1 MKYLCS
7 FCGIYA
13 YDSEKGDSA
22 SGASPGLVPEKLPD
36 SWRCPVCGKAPSCLK
51 PTSES
56 VFDEKLAKYL
66 RAEAAIPT
74 EEEGP
79 HNIDHYR
86 SLARK
91 GLTGTCGE
99 YNVCDGGPTRM
110 CHGQKFGMPIGFG
123 GAGQSQTFYEN
134 SLALKYYKLKTRI
147 VKEHREPDLAT
158 TFLGRKIPMP
168 LLPAPMSGVKNS
180 MAGMVSEVEFYRGL
194 LMGAKAF
201 GAFGFTGNTAEEPD
215 TLGVET
221 VKDVGLGVPVF
232 KPQSQKRLLELFKI
246 ADHPAVLA
254 IGVDLD
260 GAGSQTWARF
270 GKSVFRK
277 SERELRELVDSTEKP
292 VMFKGIMSPEDAA
305 AAVDAGAKAIGV
317 SNHGG
322 RVLDSGLGVADV
334 LPAIAKEFKGKVEIT
349 ADGSVRTGFDVL
361 KIRALGANVALMGRP
376 LARMSLAGGFRPVRM
391 YLEYIRSDLRLGM
404 IMTGCDSMDE
414 VDSHI
419 LQHVEHDYG

>member
-1 MKYLCS
+1 MKFLCS
-7 FCGIYA
+7 FCEIYV
-13 YDSEKGDSA
+13 YDSEKGDPPA
-22 SGASPGLVPEKLPD
+22 GAPPGVPPERLPD
-36 SWRCPVCGKAPSCLK
+36 AWRCPVCGRARSFLKA
-51 PTSES
+51 
-56 VFDEKLAKYL
+56 VDETAYQDKLAKYL
-66 RAEAAIPT
+66 RAMASAPS

-79 HNIDHYR
+79 HDIDHYR
-86 SLARK
+86 SVARK
-91 GLTGTCGE
+91 GLTGICGE

-110 CHGQKFGMPIGFG
+110 CHGQKFGAPIGFG

-134 SLALKYYKLKTRI
+134 SLALKYYKLKTRLI
-147 VKEHREPDLAT
+147 KEHREPDLGT
-158 TFLGRKIPMP
+158 TFLGRKITAPV
-168 LLPAPMSGVKNS
+168 LPAPMSGVKNS
-180 MAGMVSEVEFYRGL
+180 MAGMISEVEFHRGL

-246 ADHPAVLA
+246 ADHRSVLA

-260 GAGSQTWARF
+260 GAGSQTWARV
-270 GKSVFRK
+270 GKPVFRK
-277 SERELRELVDSTEKP
+277 TEKELRELVESTEKP
-292 VMFKGIMSPEDAA
+292 VMFKGIMSLEDAS
-305 AAVDAGAKAIGV
+305 AAVDAGAKVIGV

-322 RVLDSGLGVADV
+322 RVMDSGIGVADV

-376 LARMSLAGGFRPVRM
+376 LARMSLAGGFQAVKM
-391 YLEYIRSDLRLGM
+391 YLDYIKSDLRLAM

-414 VDSHI
+414 VGPEI